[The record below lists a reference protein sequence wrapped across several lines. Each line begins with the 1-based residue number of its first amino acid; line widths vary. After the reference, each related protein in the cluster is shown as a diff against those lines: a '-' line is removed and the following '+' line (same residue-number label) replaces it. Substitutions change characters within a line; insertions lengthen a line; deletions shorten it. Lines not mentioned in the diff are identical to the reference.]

1 MNWII
6 EKNKNQKKVEQLAK
20 ELNIDLVISQ
30 MLVNRGIETFE
41 QAKLF
46 FRPQIFHLHDP
57 FLMKDMNIAVDRI
70 LQSIENNESIM
81 VYGDYDVDGIC
92 SVALL
97 SSYLEEIGANITTYI
112 PDRNNEGYGISI
124 KGINKANEDKQSL
137 IIALDCG
144 IKANSQVEYA
154 KSKKI
159 DFIVCDHHSPGKNMP
174 DAFAILNPKR
184 NDCSYPFKELCGCG
198 VGFKLIQALNKKQN
212 KTIDKIIH
220 FMDLVCLAV
229 AADVVPVI
237 GENRVFSYLGLQLIN
252 SNPRKALNL
261 MLKNQIKKEYDFND
275 LMFFVSPRLNAAGRM
290 AHAETAL
297 KFLKEKN
304 ENILN
309 NLLEK
314 IENLNHYRKET
325 EKSTVNDSVEMIES
339 DDLITT
345 NSIIV
350 YKENWNKGVIGIVA
364 SRLVDKYYRPAIV
377 LSKSLNGNL
386 TGSVRSIKGIDLTQI
401 LIKCEKY
408 LLNYGG
414 HKYAAGITIKKEN
427 LSMFRKKFDLEITNI
442 LKNKLPEKE
451 IQIESYLNLDSITP
465 KFIRILK
472 QFEPFGPG
480 NLAPIFYSKELS
492 IKGEIKKLGKNK
504 DHLKI
509 NVSQNSNHTYPAI
522 GFWKSEKADIISNE
536 SFEMAFTIEENN
548 WNGKTSTQLHI
559 KDLK

>member
-1 MNWII
+1 MNWIFK
-6 EKNKNQKKVEQLAK
+6 KNKNQKKVKQLAK

-46 FRPQIFHLHDP
+46 FRPQIVHLHDP
-57 FLMKDMNIAVDRI
+57 FLMKDMNVAVDRI

-124 KGINKANEDKQSL
+124 KGINKAIEDKQSL

-144 IKANSQVEYA
+144 IKANSQIEYA
-154 KSKKI
+154 NSKKI

-174 DAFAILNPKR
+174 NAFAILNPKR
-184 NDCSYPFKELCGCG
+184 DDCAYPFKELCGCG
-198 VGFKLIQALNKKQN
+198 VGFKLVQALNKKQN

-261 MLKNQIKKEYDFND
+261 MLKNKIKKEYDFND
-275 LMFFVSPRLNAAGRM
+275 LMFFVSPRINAAGRM
-290 AHAETAL
+290 AHAEIAL
-297 KFLKEKN
+297 KFLKERN

-314 IENLNHYRKET
+314 IENLNQQRKET
-325 EKSTVNDSVEMIES
+325 EKNTVNDSVEMIES

-377 LSKSLNGNL
+377 LSKSPNGKL
-386 TGSVRSIKGIDLTQI
+386 TGSARSVKGIDLIQI

-427 LSMFRKKFDLEITNI
+427 LSVFRKKFDLEITNI
-442 LKNKLPEKE
+442 LKNRLPEKE
-451 IQIESYLNLDSITP
+451 IKIESYLNLNSITP

-480 NLAPIFYSKELS
+480 NLAPIFFSKELN

-536 SFEMAFTIEENN
+536 SFEMAFTIEEND
-548 WNGKTSTQLHI
+548 WNGKISTQLHI

>member
-6 EKNKNQKKVEQLAK
+6 EKNKNQKKVKQLAK
-20 ELNIDLVISQ
+20 ELNIDLVISR

-46 FRPQIFHLHDP
+46 FRPQIAHLHDP

-144 IKANSQVEYA
+144 IKANSQIEYA

-159 DFIVCDHHSPGKNMP
+159 DFIVCDHHFPGKNMP

-184 NDCSYPFKELCGCG
+184 NDCSYPFKDLCGCG
-198 VGFKLIQALNKKQN
+198 VGFKLVQALNKKQN
-212 KTIDKIIH
+212 KPIDKIIH

-261 MLKNQIKKEYDFND
+261 MLKNKIKKEYDFND
-275 LMFFVSPRLNAAGRM
+275 LMFFVSPRINAAGRM
-290 AHAETAL
+290 AHAEIAL
-297 KFLKEKN
+297 KFLKEQN

-309 NLLEK
+309 KLLEK

-325 EKSTVNDSVEMIES
+325 EKSTVNDSVEMIGS
-339 DDLITT
+339 DYLTTT
-345 NSIIV
+345 NSIIL

-377 LSKSLNGNL
+377 LCKSLNGNL
-386 TGSVRSIKGIDLTQI
+386 TGSARSIKGIDLTQI

-451 IQIESYLNLDSITP
+451 IQIESFLNLDSITP

-480 NLAPIFYSKELS
+480 NLAPIFFSKELNV
-492 IKGEIKKLGKNK
+492 KGEIKKLGKNK
-504 DHLKI
+504 EHLRI
-509 NVSQNSNHTYPAI
+509 NVSQNSNQTYPAI

-536 SFEMAFTIEENN
+536 LFEMAFTIEEND